1 MFRKLFSLVII
12 MLFMFSCSKND
23 GGTAPSAPSASPTAT
38 LTAEWKQIASK
49 TITGR
54 IFHTDLKLLSGL
66 PYVAITESTD
76 VGVITSHIS
85 VLKTVGNSLEY
96 LGSPKFVTSTH
107 SGATLNFLN
116 YSPCIAYTEE
126 EESLDY
132 GASFRVY
139 TGIGASG
146 WEFLGSRAYDN
157 YDQDIDMFVYNN
169 IPYMTYKDFN
179 NGNKLT
185 VKKYVAAGTTGWES
199 VGSPGFSSE
208 VGLSSTNK
216 IWVQNGIEYV
226 AYTDVNN
233 KIKVMQHSWIGSTG
247 WTYIS
252 DGMPEHNGCMKDI
265 AIDNGIFYVAY
276 KDYDNLN
283 KISVLKCQ
291 NGLWSFLGS
300 SGFSNGEVQFVNITA
315 SNNDIFVAYTDESE
329 NYKVLVKKYKG
340 AEITGWESVG
350 ETSLNY
356 EGSNVSM
363 ESSDG
368 YLFLTFT
375 NNTEVSGCDEIRIFK
390 FE

>member
-38 LTAEWKQIASK
+38 LTAEWKQIASI
-49 TITGR
+49 TITGS
-54 IFHTDLKLLSGL
+54 IFHTDLKVLSGL
-66 PYVAITESTD
+66 PYIAFTESTD
-76 VGVITSHIS
+76 VGLITEHIS
-85 VLKTVGNSLEY
+85 VAKVAGNTLEY
-96 LGSPKFVTSTH
+96 LGSSKLVTSTF
-107 SGATLNFLN
+107 SGVTLNFLN
-116 YSPCIAYTEE
+116 DSPCIGYSEE
-126 EESLDY
+126 EDSLDY

-157 YDQDIDMFVYNN
+157 YALDPDMFVYNS
-169 IPYMTYKDFN
+169 IPYMVYRDFD

-185 VKKYVAAGTTGWES
+185 VKKYVAGGTTGWES
-199 VGSPGFSSE
+199 VGSLGFSSE
-208 VGLSSTNK
+208 VSVASIK
-216 IWVQNGIEYV
+216 RVWVQNGIEYV

-233 KIKVMQHSWIGSTG
+233 KIKVMQHSWTGSTG

-252 DGMPEHNGCMKDI
+252 DGIPEHNGYLMDI
-265 AIDNGIFYVAY
+265 AIVNGVFYVAY
-276 KDYDNLN
+276 RDYDNLN

-300 SGFSNGEVQFVNITA
+300 PGFSNGSARYINIAA
-315 SNNDIFVAYTDESE
+315 SNNDIFVAYMDESE
-329 NYKVLVKKYKG
+329 SCKVRVKKYT
-340 AEITGWESVG
+340 ETEETGWESVG